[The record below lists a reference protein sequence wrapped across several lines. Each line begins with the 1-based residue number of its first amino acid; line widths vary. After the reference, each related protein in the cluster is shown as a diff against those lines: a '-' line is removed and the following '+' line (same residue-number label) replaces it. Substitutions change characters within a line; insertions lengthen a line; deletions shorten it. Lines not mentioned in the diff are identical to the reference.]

1 MGEVELVSKLVDTMT
16 DEEVIKA
23 YYHWPFWARP
33 NQLAP
38 EGDWTIWLLMAGRG
52 FGKSR
57 SGAEWVIQKA
67 RDLPGSYGALISMD
81 AGSARDV
88 MLEGESGILACSPP
102 DFMPNYEPSKRR
114 ITWPNGSSATIFTSV
129 SPEDL
134 RGPQFS
140 WGWCFPA
147 GTKVASP
154 DGYLNIE
161 DIKIGDVVWSSS
173 GPQRVLVAS
182 CTGIR
187 ETYRLRLND
196 GSELVGTGD
205 HPVYTD
211 RGWTPLRDVTP
222 DAVMLSF
229 DQWAATSPT
238 NAIPLR
244 AVAKPEKTGLMQKVY
259 NVTVEGSH
267 DYFANGVLVHNCD
280 EMAAWQN
287 VQTTWDMFMFGLRLG
302 VNPQCVITTTP
313 KPIPLIKK
321 LLDEATANPNGRVV
335 VTRGTTYENRAN
347 LAPPFFKHVV
357 AQYEGTALGRQE
369 LNAEI
374 IDPEETGIIKR
385 SWIKLWPSLVPIPKL
400 HMVIQSYD
408 TAYTE
413 KTENDPTACSVWGVF
428 EEPGTP
434 GVFSAILL
442 DAWSDHMSYPQ
453 LRDKAK
459 SEWMAV
465 YGDKQ
470 VNADVVLIEE
480 KGSGIS
486 LIQDLRLAKIP
497 VRPYNPGRADKT
509 QRLHAVS
516 HLFYNERIY
525 VPESSKYAGKPV
537 TWADGLIAQL
547 CAFPLVENDD
557 YVDTATQA
565 LQLLRDQHWLSV
577 DPPDESDEFGHN
589 VIRNR
594 RGNPYAA

>member
-1 MGEVELVSKLVDTMT
+1 MPQAVWWGKGVGKGMDEVEVVSKLVDAMT
-16 DEEVIKA
+16 DEEVVKA

-33 NQLAP
+33 SQLAP
-38 EGDWTIWLLMAGRG
+38 PGDWVIWLLMAGRG

-57 SGAEWVIQKA
+57 SGVEWTIQKA

-140 WGWCFPA
+140 WGW
-147 GTKVASP
+147 
-154 DGYLNIE
+154 L
-161 DIKIGDVVWSSS
+161 
-173 GPQRVLVAS
+173 
-182 CTGIR
+182 
-187 ETYRLRLND
+187 
-196 GSELVGTGD
+196 
-205 HPVYTD
+205 
-211 RGWTPLRDVTP
+211 
-222 DAVMLSF
+222 
-229 DQWAATSPT
+229 
-238 NAIPLR
+238 
-244 AVAKPEKTGLMQKVY
+244 
-259 NVTVEGSH
+259 
-267 DYFANGVLVHNCD
+267 D

-287 VQTTWDMFMFGLRLG
+287 VQATWDMFMFGLRLG
-302 VNPQCVITTTP
+302 KNPQCVVTTTP
-313 KPIPLIKK
+313 KPIPLVKK
-321 LLDEATANPNGRVV
+321 LLDEATRNPGGRVV

-385 SWIKLWPSLVPIPKL
+385 SWLKLWPSVAPLPKL
-400 HMVIQSYD
+400 HMVVQSYD
-408 TAYTE
+408 TAYTAN
-413 KTENDPTACSVWGVF
+413 TENDPTACSVWGVF
-428 EEPGTP
+428 EEPKTP
-434 GVFSAILL
+434 GVFSAIIL
-442 DAWSDHMSYPQ
+442 DAWSEHMAYPD
-453 LRDKAK
+453 LRDRVKK
-459 SEWMAV
+459 EWGSV

-470 VNADVVLIEE
+470 VSADVVLIEE

-486 LIQDLRLAKIP
+486 LVQDLRLAGVP
-497 VRPYNPGRADKT
+497 VKAYNPGRADKI

-516 HLFYNERIY
+516 HLIY
-525 VPESSKYAGKPV
+525 GGRVYIPESTKYGGKFA
-537 TWADGLIAQL
+537 TWSDALIAQL

-565 LQLLRDQHWLSV
+565 LQLLRDQQWLSV
-577 DPPDESDEFGHN
+577 D
-589 VIRNR
+589 VIDDTVPEYDYHTRKEKR
-594 RGNPYAA
+594 KNPYTA